1 MLSWGECRKLANIIS
16 ICGTSNPFVADVD
29 NDKHV
34 FFFNFSS
41 NRNTAKKIKLAN
53 INKHWTLF

>member
-29 NDKHV
+29 NNKHV
-34 FFFNFSS
+34 FFLISVVIEIQQ
-41 NRNTAKKIKLAN
+41 KKLS
-53 INKHWTLF
+53 